1 MNARPALL
9 ADLVGTSLH
18 RVPRNAADHREEAR
32 RVLSSAR
39 EFRRTAQLSRDADL
53 RLPVISSLHETA
65 RLAVTA
71 VAAVNGLRF
80 TNRPGAHAAA
90 VDYAL
95 GAGLVD
101 QRAWAQLDQLR
112 DLRNKANYPSDL
124 IEPSDA
130 ELDQFTGLVDAVL
143 VRAQMTIA
151 PIPPPPA
158 GREFPG
164 GLA

>member
-53 RLPVISSLHETA
+53 RLPVISGLHEAA

-71 VAAVNGLRF
+71 
-80 TNRPGAHAAA
+80 
-90 VDYAL
+90 
-95 GAGLVD
+95 
-101 QRAWAQLDQLR
+101 
-112 DLRNKANYPSDL
+112 
-124 IEPSDA
+124 
-130 ELDQFTGLVDAVL
+130 VDAVL
-143 VRAQMTIA
+143 VRAQMAIA

-164 GLA
+164 ELG